1 MMALAVARA
10 PGGVVPYGQR
20 AATKR
25 APQGGPQA
33 SAGAVPGPDNWQTPS
48 RTFRQIYVAQVGKFQ
63 FRLLHRM
70 EGRWNGDATVLGARG
85 QRNNTP
91 SVVSVSLSWDDD
103 SNVWEETQ
111 SLTDVNGIARAQTLQ
126 LIPVADGV
134 CKVCQKGSSTWGD
147 VDMELKEQ
155 SESVIVL
162 TATSHVSGKPIL
174 VETITVVDDV
184 RRVRT
189 VQRFDAS
196 GAFQCLYMFNEQR
209 VIDSVS
215 GALVPNSGQAK
226 PESGGQSRGNQGSSS
241 PTIFPR
247 PGVTVAET
255 VDIDESTDDAA
266 ASSASRTQTPVR
278 HTPSSTHRGSGSSH
292 VSGSAPSPIV

>member
-10 PGGVVPYGQR
+10 PGGVVPYGQHTGGAGR
-20 AATKR
+20 AA
-25 APQGGPQA
+25 GA
-33 SAGAVPGPDNWQTPS
+33 SKVPPAAVPGPDAWQTPS

-70 EGRWNGDATVLGARG
+70 EGRWNGDATMLGIHG
-85 QRNNTP
+85 QRSNSP
-91 SVVSVSLSWDDD
+91 SVVSVSLRWDDE

-111 SLTDVNGIARAQTLQ
+111 SLTDVHSMSKAQTLQ

-134 CKVCQKGSSTWGD
+134 CKVVQKGSASWGD
-147 VDMELKEQ
+147 VDMELVEQ
-155 SESVIVL
+155 SENVIVL

-174 VETITVVDDV
+174 VETVTVVDDM

-209 VIDSVS
+209 VIDAVS
-215 GALVPNSGQAK
+215 GALVPNAATAQKADTNKGK
-226 PESGGQSRGNQGSSS
+226 TSSS
-241 PTIFPR
+241 NAGTFPFPR

-255 VDIDESTDDAA
+255 VDIDETVEEVST
-266 ASSASRTQTPVR
+266 SQSQTPVR
-278 HTPSSTHRGSGSSH
+278 HTPSSTHRGS
-292 VSGSAPSPIV
+292 SASRGSPISPISGM